1 MANIK
6 KAERLSV
13 EDVAS
18 VFTRLKGN
26 IRASAKELG
35 ISRSSVRRKLEKT
48 GLMKKPLVGGTKT
61 GVVAEKRAIA
71 PKGEVK
77 RYILTSAQNNTHV
90 HAEFLANLEALADY
104 YDAEI
109 IVGTYTYNQNAYGPK
124 SIKRGSELTRDPKS
138 FDKELWYDP
147 AIVKYIK
154 DTRIELGKGLVWA
167 GEYNALP
174 TNVNPL
180 AGLESYTG
188 RKSAIFPHAKLAMR
202 SIATMQGEG
211 VKLNY
216 TTGTV
221 TQRNYIQKREGVIAE
236 FHHIY
241 GALLVEVNS
250 EGQWW
255 VRQLNQ
261 DEGTGTLQDLTV
273 LVKNGEIEA
282 TDAAVEAITYGDL
295 HGTFADPEIVKASL
309 QMRNVLA
316 PKFQFLHDV
325 MEGASVQPHDRKNN
339 ANHEKFY
346 TWLRG
351 YHKLEKELLDTAE
364 LLEQFHNDG
373 TTTVVV
379 DSNHDD
385 AWIKRWLREYD
396 YRKDP
401 ANTEIFLDLQA
412 YFYSQIRNGM
422 KGDTNWKPACEKVEK
437 SLGCEKGSIS
447 DKFPEP
453 KMVRDI
459 NVLQY
464 ALKKFGG
471 LKAPFKFLRADE
483 SFLTCGRKI
492 ENGQHG
498 HLGPSGKF
506 GSPAEL
512 SKMGR
517 KANTAHTHSAGIFNG
532 LYVAGTSS
540 KLRWNYAV
548 GPSSWT
554 HSHIVTYPNGKR
566 AIVTLFDGKWRA

>member
-1 MANIK
+1 MTAIPK
-6 KAERLSV
+6 SERKSV
-13 EDVAS
+13 DEVSA
-18 VFTRLKGN
+18 VYEINGGN
-26 IRASAKELG
+26 IRATAKELG
-35 ISRSSVRRKLEKT
+35 ISRSSVRRILANTKLLE
-48 GLMKKPLVGGTKT
+48 KPLVGGTKQGT
-61 GVVAEKRAIA
+61 TTEIRPLPAKGKVA
-71 PKGEVK
+71 
-77 RYILTSAQNNTHV
+77 RYIITSAQNNTHV
-90 HAEFLANLEALADY
+90 HAELLANLEALSDY

-109 IVGTYTYNQNAYGPK
+109 IVGTYTYNQNHYGK
-124 SIKRGSELTRDPKS
+124 LSVKRGK
-138 FDKELWYDP
+138 DKPEETTLWYDP
-147 AIVKYIK
+147 AITGYIQDK
-154 DTRIELGKGLVWA
+154 RIELGKGLVWA

-250 EGQWW
+250 EGNWW

-261 DEGTGTLQDLTV
+261 DEGTGTLQDLNI
-273 LVKNGEIEA
+273 LVKNGAIVSKAER
-282 TDAAVEAITYGDL
+282 VEAITHGDL
-295 HGTFADPEIVKASL
+295 HGVFADPDVVMASQYMVDML
-309 QMRNVLA
+309 R
-316 PKFQFLHDV
+316 PKYQFLHDI
-325 MEGASVQPHDRKNN
+325 MEGAAVNPHQRKYQT
-339 ANHEKFY
+339 NHEKFH

-351 YHKLEKELLDTAE
+351 YHKLDNELVDTVK
-364 LLEQFHNDG
+364 LLESYERSFAQ
-373 TTTVVV
+373 TVIV

-401 ANTEIFLDLQA
+401 PNTEIFLELQS
-412 YFYSQIRNGM
+412 YLYGQIRNGVTDEQSRAR
-422 KGDTNWKPACEKVEK
+422 KAN
-437 SLGCEKGSIS
+437 
-447 DKFPEP
+447 P

-459 NVLQY
+459 NVLEY
-464 ALKKFGG
+464 ALRKFGG
-471 LKAPFKFLRADE
+471 YKAKVKFLLADEPFK
-483 SFLTCGRKI
+483 TCGRKI
-492 ENGQHG
+492 ENGMHG
-498 HLGPSGKF
+498 HLGPSGMF
-506 GSPAEL
+506 GSPLNL

-517 KANTAHTHSAGIFNG
+517 KANTAHTHSAGIYNG

-540 KLRWNYAV
+540 KLRWDYAK

-554 HSHIVTYPNGKR
+554 NSHIVTYPNGKR
-566 AIVTLFDGKWRA
+566 SIITIYNGAWRA